1 MDEIDKV
8 LWIVDPTKPSY
19 AMSHHHISLGNSLTH
34 LEVIVVLPYFYV
46 CLNCYLCLKS
56 AGDELMIATF
66 CCMLMHAKP
75 NSLPE

>member
-46 CLNCYLCLKS
+46 CLNCYFAWS
-56 AGDELMIATF
+56 QQVMIATF